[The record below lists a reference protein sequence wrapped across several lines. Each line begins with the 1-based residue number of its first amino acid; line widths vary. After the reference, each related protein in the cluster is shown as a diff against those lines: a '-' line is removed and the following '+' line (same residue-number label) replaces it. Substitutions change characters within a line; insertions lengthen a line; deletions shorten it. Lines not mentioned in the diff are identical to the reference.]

1 MVCLSLQVYIFTKF
15 RVFFQILSIQL
26 HRGDDLTMLL
36 IIVLQIFY
44 AFGAMFIACELGQRV
59 NLAFNECSEMIHRFD
74 WYLLPVWYPTTATAD
89 NKFCPATHRHQMLR
103 KCRMWSWNN
112 WICEC
117 VIKSIVLMQNVPS
130 LLWNLYLKLK
140 YYSQVIR
147 SAFSYFTILRNFFNW
162 INK

>member
-74 WYLLPVWYPTTATAD
+74 WYLLPAEIQRLLPLIINFAQQPIDIKCFGSAACDRETTEYVSVSS
-89 NKFCPATHRHQMLR
+89 NQL
-103 KCRMWSWNN
+103 S
-112 WICEC
+112 
-117 VIKSIVLMQNVPS
+117 
-130 LLWNLYLKLK
+130 
-140 YYSQVIR
+140 
-147 SAFSYFTILRNFFNW
+147 
-162 INK
+162 